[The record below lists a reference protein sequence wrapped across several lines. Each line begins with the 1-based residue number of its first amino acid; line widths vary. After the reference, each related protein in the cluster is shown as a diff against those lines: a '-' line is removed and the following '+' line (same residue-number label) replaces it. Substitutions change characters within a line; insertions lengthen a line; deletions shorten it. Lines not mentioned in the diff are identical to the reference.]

1 MPQKTAQVSYFTV
14 TADETGQRL
23 DNYLLARLKGVP
35 RSLIYRIIRSGE
47 VRVNK
52 GRAKAAQRLESGD
65 AVRVPPVRMAEP
77 GQAPRIPES
86 LRQDLAGRVLYRD
99 NDILAL
105 NKPAGLAVHAGSG
118 LSFGLIDVARA
129 LWGED
134 WQLVHRLDRET
145 GGCLLLVRR
154 RELQREFQQRLSEGS
169 VSKRYQAVVHGL
181 WPHRQSR
188 IESWVGRQTDSGGQ
202 RRVRGQEE
210 GEGQR
215 AVSHFEPERALREAT
230 LMRVRI
236 ETGRTHQIRVQAAEA
251 GHPLVGDEKYGRR
264 ELDRGLGLRK
274 PPLCLHAEALELELG
289 GRELCLKA
297 SVSPAMAAVIAG
309 LEHGA

>member
-1 MPQKTAQVSYFTV
+1 MPQKTAQVSYFNV
-14 TADETGQRL
+14 TEDETGQRL

-35 RSLIYRIIRSGE
+35 RSRIYRIIRSGE

-52 GRAKAAQRLESGD
+52 GRAKAAQRLAAGD
-65 AVRVPPVRMAEP
+65 AIRVPPVRMAEP
-77 GQAPRIPES
+77 GEAPRIPES
-86 LRQDLAGRVLYRD
+86 LRQDLASRVLYRD
-99 NDILAL
+99 DDILAL

-129 LWGED
+129 LWGDD

-154 RELQREFQQRLSEGS
+154 RELQREFQDCLATGAVNKQ
-169 VSKRYQAVVHGL
+169 YQAVAHGL
-181 WPHRQSR
+181 WPRALGR
-188 IESWVGRQTDSGGQ
+188 VESWLAREAPGDGPRK
-202 RRVRGQEE
+202 VRGGEA
-210 GEGQR
+210 GEGAI
-215 AVSHFEPERALREAT
+215 AVSHFEPERALRGAT
-230 LMRVRI
+230 LLRIRI

-251 GHPLVGDEKYGRR
+251 GHPLVGDDKYGRR

-289 GRELCLKA
+289 GRQLRLRA
-297 SVSPAMAAVIAG
+297 PVSPAMAAVISD